1 MILGLEMNP
10 NLYLKKSQRQKW
22 EKVQSQKMAIYI
34 IINAFSV
41 AREGYKRFSEARY
54 NGLSVRCLL

>member
-22 EKVQSQKMAIYI
+22 EEVQSQKMAIYI

-41 AREGYKRFSEARY
+41 AREGYK
-54 NGLSVRCLL
+54 